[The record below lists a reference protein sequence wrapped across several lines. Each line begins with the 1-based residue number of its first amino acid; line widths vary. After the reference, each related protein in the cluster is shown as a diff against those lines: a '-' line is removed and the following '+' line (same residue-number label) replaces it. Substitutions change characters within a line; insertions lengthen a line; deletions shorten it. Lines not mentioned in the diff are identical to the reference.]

1 MSDHTGRFN
10 VQGKRAL
17 VTGANLEGANL
28 EDANCQ
34 GASYNDRTIWP
45 TGFNYKESGTTRSSI

>member
-17 VTGANLEGANL
+17 VTDANLEGANL
-28 EDANCQ
+28 EDAKLEDTNFQ
-34 GASYNDRTIWP
+34 GASYNDRTI
-45 TGFNYKESGTTRSSI
+45 

>member
-17 VTGANLEGANL
+17 VTGANLE
-28 EDANCQ
+28 DANCQ

-45 TGFNYKESGTTRSSI
+45 TDFNYKESGTTRSSI

>member
-17 VTGANLEGANL
+17 VTGANLEDAKL
-28 EDANCQ
+28 EDANFQ